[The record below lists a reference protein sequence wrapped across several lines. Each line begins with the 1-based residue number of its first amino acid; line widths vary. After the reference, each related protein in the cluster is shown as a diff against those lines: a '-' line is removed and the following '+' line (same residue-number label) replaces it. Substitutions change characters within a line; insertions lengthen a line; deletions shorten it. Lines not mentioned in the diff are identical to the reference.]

1 MKDSKFGLTF
11 LIFLSPPA
19 GSPRRWHGD
28 GLNSVVC
35 TWYGFTVHLSDY
47 FQYSSDF
54 SSALTLCTNTHT
66 HTHTHSHMNMNMN
79 MNMNMTHMQYCGPS
93 ELLACFSPLLACRGG
108 RVHWLG
114 GIVEAQQADLVRGRG
129 RGRGMGKG

>member
-1 MKDSKFGLTF
+1 M
-11 LIFLSPPA
+11 
-19 GSPRRWHGD
+19 
-28 GLNSVVC
+28 
-35 TWYGFTVHLSDY
+35 YE
-47 FQYSSDF
+47 
-54 SSALTLCTNTHT
+54 HT
-66 HTHTHSHMNMNMN
+66 HTHTHSHSHMNMN